1 MTMRFLKTMLKGSA
15 ALGIALTMGHAA
27 MAAPTIYTD
36 RASFL
41 AAVSGATFESFES
54 SFSGPTTF
62 ASGLSV
68 GSSDALGEISAS
80 GFFATDGVQTLRFD
94 NGFGG
99 GDPATNSVVF
109 SFGGGAVTAFAIDI
123 LAFGDIA
130 DGELSVFTNTGSVS
144 LLLADVPPNLAPNN
158 LIFFGVVDPDG
169 FSSIRFLDT
178 DPGDSVFYDS
188 ALFGGSAIP
197 EPATLALLGLGLA
210 GLGIARR
217 HKAA

>member
-1 MTMRFLKTMLKGSA
+1 MKTQYLKTMLKGSA
-15 ALGIALTMGHAA
+15 ALGIALTMGQAA
-27 MAAPTIYTD
+27 TAAPTIYTD

-54 SFSGPTTF
+54 SFLGPTTF

-68 GSSDALGEISAS
+68 DSSDGLGEISAA
-80 GFFATDGVQTLRFD
+80 GFFPTDGVQTLRFD
-94 NGFGG
+94 NGFAG

-109 SFGGGAVTAFAIDI
+109 SFGGAITAFAIDI
-123 LAFGDIA
+123 RAFGDIA

-144 LLLADVPPNLAPNN
+144 LLLADVPPNLAPDN

-210 GLGIARR
+210 GLGMARR
-217 HKAA
+217 RTAA